1 MMRECARGPNARE
14 DLRSR
19 EEEIR
24 SLVEKLLRALGEDPQ
39 REGLRETPDRVSRM
53 WLEELAIGY
62 FVDPLSYVKTFEVGE
77 YESREGLI
85 AVTNIPTRSM
95 CEHHLLPFFGYTH
108 VVYVPSGRVLGFSKF
123 ARVVRVLSSRLQIQE
138 RLTEQIADFLDEILR
153 PKGLVVVQEMLH
165 TCALIRGVEESMTM
179 TTVALRGV
187 FREQRELTNL
197 ALQVISSGKLPVPKF
212 EGF

>member
-1 MMRECARGPNARE
+1 MRECAQGLSPRE
-14 DLRSR
+14 NLRSR

-24 SLVEKLLRALGEDPQ
+24 ELIERLLRALGEDPR
-39 REGLRETPDRVSRM
+39 REGLKETPSRVSRM
-53 WLEELAIGY
+53 WIEELAIGY
-62 FVDPLSYVKTFEVGE
+62 LVDPLSYVKTFEVEE
-77 YESREGLI
+77 YESHEGLI

-123 ARVVRVLSSRLQIQE
+123 ARVVKILSSRLQIQE
-138 RLTEQIADFLDEILR
+138 RLTEQVADFLDEILR
-153 PKGLVVVQEMLH
+153 PRGLVVVQEMLH
-165 TCALIRGVEESMTM
+165 TCALIRGIEESMTM

-187 FREQRELTNL
+187 FREQREMTNL
-197 ALQVISSGKLPVPKF
+197 ALQVIGSSKLPVPKF

>member
-1 MMRECARGPNARE
+1 MREYARGPSTQE
-14 DLRSR
+14 DLKSR
-19 EEEIR
+19 GEAIKD
-24 SLVEKLLRALGEDPQ
+24 LVEKLLRLLGEDPR

-53 WLEELAIGY
+53 WIEELAVGY
-62 FVDPLSYVKTFEVGE
+62 FVDPLSYVKTFEVEE

-85 AVTNIPTRSM
+85 AVTNVPTRST

-123 ARVVRVLSSRLQIQE
+123 ARVVKVLSSKLQIQE
-138 RLTEQIADFLDEILR
+138 RLTEQIADFLDEVLK

-179 TTVALRGV
+179 TTAALRGV
-187 FREQRELTNL
+187 FREQRELASL
-197 ALQVISSGKLPVPKF
+197 ALQVINSSKLPVPKF

>member
-1 MMRECARGPNARE
+1 MRGYAQGRSVQE
-14 DLRSR
+14 DVRSR
-19 EEEIR
+19 EEAIR
-24 SLVEKLLRALGEDPQ
+24 DLVERLLRALGEDPQ
-39 REGLRETPDRVSRM
+39 REGLRETPSRVSRM
-53 WLEELAIGY
+53 WVEELAVGY
-62 FVDPLSYVKTFEVGE
+62 FVDPLSYVKTFEVEE

-123 ARVVRVLSSRLQIQE
+123 ARAVNVLSSRLQIQE
-138 RLTEQIADFLDEILR
+138 RLTEQVADFLDDVLKPR
-153 PKGLVVVQEMLH
+153 GLAVVQEMLH
-165 TCALIRGVEESMTM
+165 TCALIRGVREAMTM

-197 ALQVISSGKLPVPKF
+197 ALQVISSSKLPVPRL